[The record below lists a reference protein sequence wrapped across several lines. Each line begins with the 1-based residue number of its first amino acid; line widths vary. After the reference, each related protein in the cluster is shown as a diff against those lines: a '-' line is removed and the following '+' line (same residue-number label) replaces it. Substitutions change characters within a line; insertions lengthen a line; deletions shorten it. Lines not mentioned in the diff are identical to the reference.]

1 MTALLH
7 RQDLGTQCK
16 PGSPYRVFSEA
27 IIGSSKRDTQTA
39 SRAGKQACTEGS
51 GVNGSLEGP
60 PLPAPHTG
68 HQRILTMDEASV
80 VPRKVFKVRVAE
92 GEKDGAKL
100 QLEVH
105 KLLEKP
111 QTSQLR
117 WGLPGPPP
125 ASGELAHRVWEGT
138 GLGVSRG

>member
-1 MTALLH
+1 MASVEAMTALLH

-51 GVNGSLEGP
+51 RANGPLKGL
-60 PLPAPHTG
+60 PLPAPYTG
-68 HQRILTMDEASV
+68 YQRILATHGASV
-80 VPRKVFKVRVAE
+80 VPGEVFKVTVAE

-100 QLEVH
+100 QL
-105 KLLEKP
+105 
-111 QTSQLR
+111 
-117 WGLPGPPP
+117 
-125 ASGELAHRVWEGT
+125 
-138 GLGVSRG
+138 